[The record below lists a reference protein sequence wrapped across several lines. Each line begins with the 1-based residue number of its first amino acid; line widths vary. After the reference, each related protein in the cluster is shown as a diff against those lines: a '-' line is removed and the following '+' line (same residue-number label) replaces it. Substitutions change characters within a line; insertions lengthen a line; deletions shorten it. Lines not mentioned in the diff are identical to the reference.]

1 MDNTAELSPK
11 PRQSL
16 LAPHLSNRCSICLA
30 LQFLPA
36 LLENLRSSPS
46 RILVRHLP
54 EKLRRT
60 QNAAINLSARARLR
74 ANHLDRPH
82 QSDQL
87 SQDVQVSDMDMANNP
102 YDPHQQNQEAGS
114 SSDEGEVDLC
124 MCMYFQLSAVLF
136 QLTGFLRNSKW
147 QPDDIG
153 KRLLDPQLA
162 LLPVKAMEKIIKL
175 IKQRSRQL
183 QKDAE
188 GISDLPPDEENQIVH
203 TSGASHSRTLD
214 ANKTGP
220 RVGTDRKEEI
230 SEAMW
235 KRKLAFKKLLN
246 KYNKLYSEFSKTFPT
261 HPAANSPLHPVDYDD
276 FLKWPL
282 DHESWNDG
290 LYFQTTAPCSLHKSL
305 RGIDMLAE
313 RPDDVKLDHF
323 GNLAINGLPRRIK
336 LKMLRKE
343 LRQQRTLHST
353 LVIEEWDKHVLWLAD
368 SGGQLPTV
376 QQWNTRPRPGILDQP
391 ANLDLI
397 FSTLIIN
404 DSPIHQQR
412 SGRPSKAS
420 RSQSYSQNRSSD

>member
-1 MDNTAELSPK
+1 MALRPFLPSSLPHLLRCRDHQQQWTTLRNF
-11 PRQSL
+11 RQSL
-16 LAPHLSNRCSICLA
+16 ANLFLLLISLIAALFAWLSNSYQLCSRTCGLR
-30 LQFLPA
+30 LPGSSSSLFLPVNPDTVA
-36 LLENLRSSPS
+36 KKTSLNEYHPNLLRTTSRFFGYIVLRRVFELIQ

-124 MCMYFQLSAVLF
+124 MCMYFQLTHWLSKKFKLATRRHRETRA
-136 QLTGFLRNSKW
+136 QLDFLLSKQNPFKPPGRNYQVSYFEKKW
-147 QPDDIG
+147 NHQRTFRADHTDEEQE
-153 KRLLDPQLA
+153 RRN
-162 LLPVKAMEKIIKL
+162 KL
-175 IKQRSRQL
+175 IKIYEHQATIDKLRSRQL

-290 LYFQTTAPCSLHKSL
+290 LYFQTTAP
-305 RGIDMLAE
+305 
-313 RPDDVKLDHF
+313 
-323 GNLAINGLPRRIK
+323 
-336 LKMLRKE
+336 
-343 LRQQRTLHST
+343 
-353 LVIEEWDKHVLWLAD
+353 
-368 SGGQLPTV
+368 
-376 QQWNTRPRPGILDQP
+376 
-391 ANLDLI
+391 
-397 FSTLIIN
+397 
-404 DSPIHQQR
+404 
-412 SGRPSKAS
+412 
-420 RSQSYSQNRSSD
+420 

>member
-124 MCMYFQLSAVLF
+124 MCMYFQLTHWLSKKFKMATRRHRETRA
-136 QLTGFLRNSKW
+136 QLDFLLSKQNPFKPPGRNYQVSYFEKKW
-147 QPDDIG
+147 NHQRTFRADHTDEEQE
-153 KRLLDPQLA
+153 RRN
-162 LLPVKAMEKIIKL
+162 KL
-175 IKQRSRQL
+175 IKIYEHQATIDKLRSRQL

-290 LYFQTTAPCSLHKSL
+290 LYFQTTAPWSVEPDVCS
-305 RGIDMLAE
+305 GISCVLMLSRIQEEFQVIAQE
-313 RPDDVKLDHF
+313 
-323 GNLAINGLPRRIK
+323 LAR
-336 LKMLRKE
+336 
-343 LRQQRTLHST
+343 
-353 LVIEEWDKHVLWLAD
+353 
-368 SGGQLPTV
+368 
-376 QQWNTRPRPGILDQP
+376 
-391 ANLDLI
+391 
-397 FSTLIIN
+397 
-404 DSPIHQQR
+404 
-412 SGRPSKAS
+412 
-420 RSQSYSQNRSSD
+420 Y

>member
-46 RILVRHLP
+46 RPKELIQRILVRHLP

-114 SSDEGEVDLC
+114 SSDEGE
-124 MCMYFQLSAVLF
+124 
-136 QLTGFLRNSKW
+136 
-147 QPDDIG
+147 
-153 KRLLDPQLA
+153 LLDPQLA

-290 LYFQTTAPCSLHKSL
+290 LYFQTTAPWSVEPDVCSGISCVLMLSRIQEEFQSLHKSL

-368 SGGQLPTV
+368 SG
-376 QQWNTRPRPGILDQP
+376 RPAAYRSTMLSDWQK
-391 ANLDLI
+391 I
-397 FSTLIIN
+397 FHYIF
-404 DSPIHQQR
+404 
-412 SGRPSKAS
+412 AVFAWFY
-420 RSQSYSQNRSSD
+420 SYFHYIFACSSIFPMIYS